1 MSRKNVFFYICII
14 VMNLVTIVVRANE
27 NIAIYHAPKAVQSTW
42 NRPCYLYGQ
51 RIDCSVLRNSYIIP
65 IYPTTR
71 FDARLF
77 TPRNTFTVPLT
88 TVLHYDVELNK
99 FENPQ
104 NVPFQYK
111 YQPRQI
117 ISESAPPKFNIY
129 KSSPP
134 LTATTSSE
142 IGNLLKIKNTMTL
155 SEFKQTTNTV
165 NINRYPPTATTSSEI
180 DNLLK
185 FKNTMTLSDFK
196 QTTNSVKIN
205 RYPPTATTSS
215 EIDNLLKFKNTMTL
229 SDFKQTTN
237 SVKINRYPPTATSSK
252 IDNLLKIKN
261 TMTLSDFKQTTNS
274 VKINR
279 YPFTEPAVTSL
290 KATATSSAENVTAEY
305 NEMLTKTDVSTT
317 EHQNGNF
324 VQYSSTTSKNI
335 SISNDILTRK
345 IFFLPGSGLT
355 RNEILF
361 LKFKKTLDRLERKFF
376 LSAFTKLTAIS
387 PEDRRENGI
396 SFLQS
401 GLFLHL
407 LLVTLSTDMD
417 KNVTQEIEEC
427 MGLNMTEADKIDMIR
442 LVVSWLPESSDVL
455 KFRWTS
461 RLVLGHATQASREF
475 QEGAAAAL
483 PLRLSWLN
491 GSETSAEITK
501 SLNEMVEADSGGAM
515 HNTFEEEELSSGV
528 CGVALGTLYMR
539 GRWRAAPTLLND
551 SLLFRDAE
559 PAPSRYTRLFRIN
572 DIVGYAYL
580 HEWDA
585 EAIEIS
591 YATPGLTL
599 LMLVPKEPSLRK
611 LVEKVTSVGLESVLA
626 VMHQLRA
633 AVTLPLYTLRMTLL
647 LPNKLEDMG
656 MPSLLSTN
664 ETDCNTLKFSH
675 AVQRLMFWAE
685 AGRNAFKDDGIEW
698 DPRPEMEIV
707 VDRPYLFFVRW
718 HNITLMNGNFV
729 L

>member
-1 MSRKNVFFYICII
+1 
-14 VMNLVTIVVRANE
+14 
-27 NIAIYHAPKAVQSTW
+27 
-42 NRPCYLYGQ
+42 
-51 RIDCSVLRNSYIIP
+51 
-65 IYPTTR
+65 
-71 FDARLF
+71 
-77 TPRNTFTVPLT
+77 
-88 TVLHYDVELNK
+88 
-99 FENPQ
+99 
-104 NVPFQYK
+104 
-111 YQPRQI
+111 
-117 ISESAPPKFNIY
+117 
-129 KSSPP
+129 
-134 LTATTSSE
+134 
-142 IGNLLKIKNTMTL
+142 MTL

-417 KNVTQEIEEC
+417 KN
-427 MGLNMTEADKIDMIR
+427 DKIDMIR

-501 SLNEMVEADSGGAM
+501 SLNEM
-515 HNTFEEEELSSGV
+515 EELSSGV

-585 EAIEIS
+585 EIINTAYVMNDTMNTPLFNMLDSCNHSEALWGSSAAAALGPAAVSASATFSSDVLSGSNSVKTAYLAGPEVANRFRESSQPGAGAVRARSACSARAIEIS

-685 AGRNAFKDDGIEW
+685 AGRNAFKDDGEQQ
-698 DPRPEMEIV
+698 PLIV
-707 VDRPYLFFVRW
+707 SSGTRGLRW
-718 HNITLMNGNFV
+718 R
-729 L
+729 

>member
-1 MSRKNVFFYICII
+1 MERGNKLFDRDMYVLVAYDEERERKSPNRKK
-14 VMNLVTIVVRANE
+14 TI
-27 NIAIYHAPKAVQSTW
+27 Y
-42 NRPCYLYGQ
+42 
-51 RIDCSVLRNSYIIP
+51 
-65 IYPTTR
+65 
-71 FDARLF
+71 
-77 TPRNTFTVPLT
+77 
-88 TVLHYDVELNK
+88 
-99 FENPQ
+99 

-417 KNVTQEIEEC
+417 KN
-427 MGLNMTEADKIDMIR
+427 DKIDMIR

-501 SLNEMVEADSGGAM
+501 SLNEM
-515 HNTFEEEELSSGV
+515 EELSSGV

-633 AVTLPLYTLRMTLL
+633 A
-647 LPNKLEDMG
+647 MG

-685 AGRNAFKDDGIEW
+685 AGRNAFKDDGEQQ
-698 DPRPEMEIV
+698 PLIV
-707 VDRPYLFFVRW
+707 SSGTRGLRW
-718 HNITLMNGNFV
+718 R
-729 L
+729 

>member
-1 MSRKNVFFYICII
+1 
-14 VMNLVTIVVRANE
+14 
-27 NIAIYHAPKAVQSTW
+27 
-42 NRPCYLYGQ
+42 
-51 RIDCSVLRNSYIIP
+51 
-65 IYPTTR
+65 
-71 FDARLF
+71 
-77 TPRNTFTVPLT
+77 
-88 TVLHYDVELNK
+88 
-99 FENPQ
+99 
-104 NVPFQYK
+104 
-111 YQPRQI
+111 
-117 ISESAPPKFNIY
+117 
-129 KSSPP
+129 
-134 LTATTSSE
+134 
-142 IGNLLKIKNTMTL
+142 MTL

-417 KNVTQEIEEC
+417 KN
-427 MGLNMTEADKIDMIR
+427 DKIDMIR

-501 SLNEMVEADSGGAM
+501 SLNEM
-515 HNTFEEEELSSGV
+515 EELSSGV

-685 AGRNAFKDDGIEW
+685 AGRNAFKDDGEQQ
-698 DPRPEMEIV
+698 PLIV
-707 VDRPYLFFVRW
+707 SSGTRGLRW
-718 HNITLMNGNFV
+718 R
-729 L
+729 

>member
-1 MSRKNVFFYICII
+1 
-14 VMNLVTIVVRANE
+14 
-27 NIAIYHAPKAVQSTW
+27 
-42 NRPCYLYGQ
+42 
-51 RIDCSVLRNSYIIP
+51 
-65 IYPTTR
+65 
-71 FDARLF
+71 
-77 TPRNTFTVPLT
+77 
-88 TVLHYDVELNK
+88 
-99 FENPQ
+99 
-104 NVPFQYK
+104 
-111 YQPRQI
+111 
-117 ISESAPPKFNIY
+117 
-129 KSSPP
+129 
-134 LTATTSSE
+134 
-142 IGNLLKIKNTMTL
+142 MTL

-417 KNVTQEIEEC
+417 KN
-427 MGLNMTEADKIDMIR
+427 DKIDMIR
-442 LVVSWLPESSDVL
+442 LVVSWLPESS
-455 KFRWTS
+455 
-461 RLVLGHATQASREF
+461 
-475 QEGAAAAL
+475 
-483 PLRLSWLN
+483 
-491 GSETSAEITK
+491 
-501 SLNEMVEADSGGAM
+501 
-515 HNTFEEEELSSGV
+515 V

-685 AGRNAFKDDGIEW
+685 AGRNAFKDDGEQQ
-698 DPRPEMEIV
+698 PLIV
-707 VDRPYLFFVRW
+707 MKP
-718 HNITLMNGNFV
+718 N
-729 L
+729 